1 MISDDSNP
9 SDWTSWLQKQAEL
22 LRAAAAQPQATA
34 SGVDDTLHTLGTRW
48 LEMGK
53 SYLGAMQ
60 QVAGQASAADGK
72 SAAPEAPF
80 KIGEELL
87 NLWRGAWTTLSDAQ
101 AGAGPQLS
109 DLLARLPPIGIA
121 REHSE
126 TWRELLAAQ
135 AECQRLEHELR
146 AVLARV
152 QADALDLLGKR
163 LRERDQQHKPITQYR
178 ELYDLWVECGEQVY
192 AKVAH
197 SPSYGKLQAEL
208 GNAAMRVRSHQQ
220 KVLEHALK
228 QFDLPTRSELNTV
241 HRQLREQREQL
252 RELRELVASRKP
264 VRAAVRA
271 KSRKSR

>member
-1 MISDDSNP
+1 
-9 SDWTSWLQKQAEL
+9 
-22 LRAAAAQPQATA
+22 
-34 SGVDDTLHTLGTRW
+34 
-48 LEMGK
+48 
-53 SYLGAMQ
+53 
-60 QVAGQASAADGK
+60 
-72 SAAPEAPF
+72 
-80 KIGEELL
+80 
-87 NLWRGAWTTLSDAQ
+87 LSDAQ
-101 AGAGPQLS
+101 AGAGPRVS

-135 AECQRLEHELR
+135 AECQRLEQELR

-152 QADALDLLGKR
+152 QADALDLVTER
-163 LRERDQQHKPITQYR
+163 LREREQQQQPITQYR

-197 SPSYGKLQAEL
+197 SPAYGKLQAEL

-220 KVLEHALK
+220 KVLEQGLK

-252 RELRELVASRKP
+252 RELREQMAGGVPKAQPAAHPRSPPQGQSKAQPKPQPKPKRRPPAVKASAQP
-264 VRAAVRA
+264 TRAPARA

>member
-1 MISDDSNP
+1 MTDETLQ
-9 SDWTSWLQKQAEL
+9 DWSGKWAQKWDQ
-22 LRAAAAQPQATA
+22 
-34 SGVDDTLHTLGTRW
+34 
-48 LEMGK
+48 MGK
-53 SYLGAMQ
+53 SYLEAMQ
-60 QVAGQASAADGK
+60 RAATQARGESAAVD
-72 SAAPEAPF
+72 APF
-80 KIGEELL
+80 KVGEEVLNSWL
-87 NLWRGAWTTLSDAQ
+87 NLWRGAWSTLSDAQGDAQ

-121 REHSE
+121 REHTE

-135 AECQRLEHELR
+135 AESQRLEQELR

-152 QADALDLLGKR
+152 QADALELVTER
-163 LRERDQQHKPITQYR
+163 LREREEQQRPITQYR
-178 ELYDLWVECGEQVY
+178 ELYNLWVECGEQVY

-197 SPSYGKLQAEL
+197 SAAYGKLQAEF

-220 KVLEHALK
+220 KVLEHGLK

-252 RELRELVASRKP
+252 RELREQMAAKAPAKASEMTG
-264 VRAAVRA
+264 RA

>member
-1 MISDDSNP
+1 MTDE
-9 SDWTSWLQKQAEL
+9 TLQALSGKW
-22 LRAAAAQPQATA
+22 AQKWDQ
-34 SGVDDTLHTLGTRW
+34 
-48 LEMGK
+48 MGK
-53 SYLGAMQ
+53 SYLEAMQ
-60 QVAGQASAADGK
+60 RAATQARGESTATD
-72 SAAPEAPF
+72 APF
-80 KIGEELL
+80 KVGEEVLNSWL
-87 NLWRGAWTTLSDAQ
+87 NLWRGAWSTLSDAQ

-135 AECQRLEHELR
+135 AESQRLEQELR

-152 QADALDLLGKR
+152 QADALELVTER
-163 LRERDQQHKPITQYR
+163 LREREEQQRPITRYR

-197 SPSYGKLQAEL
+197 SAAYGKLQAEF

-220 KVLEHALK
+220 KVLEQGLK

-252 RELRELVASRKP
+252 RELREQMAAKSPAKP
-264 VRAAVRA
+264 RRA

>member
-1 MISDDSNP
+1 MTDE
-9 SDWTSWLQKQAEL
+9 T
-22 LRAAAAQPQATA
+22 PQAL
-34 SGVDDTLHTLGTRW
+34 SGKW
-48 LEMGK
+48 AEMGK
-53 SYLGAMQ
+53 SYLEAMQ
-60 QVAGQASAADGK
+60 RAATQAPGESAAAD
-72 SAAPEAPF
+72 APF
-80 KIGEELL
+80 KVGEELL
-87 NLWRGAWTTLSDAQ
+87 NLWRGAWSTLSDAQ

-135 AECQRLEHELR
+135 AESQRLEQELR

-152 QADALDLLGKR
+152 QADALELVTER
-163 LRERDQQHKPITQYR
+163 LREREQQQRPITQYR

-197 SPSYGKLQAEL
+197 SAAYGKLQAEF

-220 KVLEHALK
+220 KVLEQGLK

-252 RELRELVASRKP
+252 RELREQLAANKASAKP
-264 VRAAVRA
+264 KRA
-271 KSRKSR
+271 KSGKSR